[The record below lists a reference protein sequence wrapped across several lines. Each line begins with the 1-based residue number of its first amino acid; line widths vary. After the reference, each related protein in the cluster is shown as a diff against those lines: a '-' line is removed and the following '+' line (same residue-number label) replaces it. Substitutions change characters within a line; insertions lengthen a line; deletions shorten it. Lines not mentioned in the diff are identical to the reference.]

1 MQIKAFIFAALFFA
15 LCHAQDSIAP
25 PPVVDH
31 RGVLSVQT
39 SVPAGVW
46 MVGQPFGSTPFSVGL
61 SAGWQV
67 YSVRAPG
74 YWTESFIVEIKPGV
88 TILNE
93 VNLKQINLPILEMPD
108 ISKEMYVKPLE
119 QLYDSLSMTDPVTT
133 PDSVC
138 MAGFVNHFPL
148 MQAAPEPLTEKSA
161 AYKEYY
167 EVYDNERMLSFRE
180 WYAGCSV
187 PVQQN
192 LSALRAR
199 INELGAGHLTG
210 YVPVV
215 AARFTPSTPDGLSG
229 DLILILRSKDRRAD
243 VVWHGPWKNDFLA
256 GDELVRAL
264 TSSEPAA
271 LSFLTVQNQTTWVPV
286 KHGSF
291 SRHFYKYYNLGISW
305 NGLLIPMNGEFI
317 LPDYLLAEPAVAEWI
332 AANAKKAGEVIAPGA
347 EEIKIAGG
355 GVAKIPFGTLEH
367 KGSKIII
374 KPFEI
379 STSQISQS
387 QYKASCSEKDFGK
400 YKGDSIPAH
409 SVSWNEANSCCK
421 ALGGDLPTEAEW
433 EYAAR
438 AGLSLEYA
446 WLGNAADYAV
456 FGGISP
462 IKVASK
468 KPNGWGLYDMFGN
481 VSEWVKDDGFWF
493 GKYKFFKGGSYSSKE
508 EDLKV
513 ENSKEEDARYWSTQI
528 GFRCVFR

>member
-1 MQIKAFIFAALFFA
+1 
-15 LCHAQDSIAP
+15 
-25 PPVVDH
+25 
-31 RGVLSVQT
+31 
-39 SVPAGVW
+39 

-88 TILNE
+88 TVLKE
-93 VNLKQINLPILEMPD
+93 VDLKKINLPTLEMPD
-108 ISKEMYVKPLE
+108 ISKELFVKPLE
-119 QLYDSLSMTDPVTT
+119 QLYDSLAMAELVTT

-138 MAGFVNHFPL
+138 MASFANHFPL

-161 AYKEYY
+161 EYKEYY

-192 LSALRAR
+192 LNYIRTR
-199 INELGAGHLTG
+199 ISELEVEHLTG

-215 AARFTPSTPDGLSG
+215 AARFTPTTPDGLSG
-229 DLILILRSKDRRAD
+229 NLILILRSKDRRAD
-243 VVWHGPWKNDFLA
+243 VAWHGPWKNDFLT

-264 TSSEPAA
+264 TASEPAA
-271 LSFLTVQNQTTWVPV
+271 MSFLTVQNKTTWVPV

-305 NGLLIPMNGEFI
+305 NGLFIPMKGEFI
-317 LPDYLLAEPAVAEWI
+317 LPDYLLAQPIVAEWL
-332 AANAKKAGEVIAPGA
+332 AANAKKTEGVVPEV
-347 EEIKIAGG
+347 EIRMAG
-355 GVAKIPFGTLEH
+355 GVAKIPLGTLEH
-367 KGSKIII
+367 KGSKMIIN
-374 KPFEI
+374 PFEI
-379 STSQISQS
+379 NTSQINQS
-387 QYKASCSEKDFGK
+387 QYLASCSEKDFGK

-409 SVSWNEANSCCK
+409 SVSWNEASNCCR

-438 AGLSLEYA
+438 AGLSHEYA
-446 WLGNAADYAV
+446 WLGSAADYAV
-456 FGGISP
+456 FGESGP
-462 IKVASK
+462 VKVASK
-468 KPNGWGLYDMFGN
+468 KPNGWGIYDMFGN

-493 GKYKFFKGGSYSSKE
+493 GKYKFFKGGSYKSE
-508 EDLKV
+508 EKDLKV
-513 ENSKEEDARYWSTQI
+513 ENSKEEDARYWSPRV

>member
-1 MQIKAFIFAALFFA
+1 MQIKIFIFAALSFA
-15 LCHAQDSIAP
+15 LCHAQDSIAT

-31 RGVLSVQT
+31 RGILSVQ
-39 SVPAGVW
+39 SSAPAGVW

-61 SAGWQV
+61 SPGWQV

-74 YWTESFIVEIKPGV
+74 YWTESFIVEIKSGV
-88 TILNE
+88 TVLKE
-93 VNLKQINLPILEMPD
+93 VNLKEINLPILEMPD

-119 QLYDSLSMTDPVTT
+119 QLYDSLSMAELVTT

-148 MQAAPEPLTEKSA
+148 MQPAPEPLTEKSTE
-161 AYKEYY
+161 YKEYY

-192 LSALRAR
+192 LNSIRAR
-199 INELGAGHLTG
+199 INELGVEHLTG

-215 AARFTPSTPDGLSG
+215 AARFTPTTPDGLSG
-229 DLILILRSKDRRAD
+229 NLILILRSKDRRAD
-243 VVWHGPWKNDFLA
+243 VAWQGDWKNDFLT

-264 TSSEPAA
+264 TASEPAA
-271 LSFLTVQNQTTWVPV
+271 LPFITVQNQTTWVPAT
-286 KHGSF
+286 HGSF

-305 NGLLIPMNGEFI
+305 NGLFIPMKGEFI
-317 LPDYLLAEPAVAEWI
+317 LPDYLLAQPIVAEWL
-332 AANAKKAGEVIAPGA
+332 AANAKKIEEKPPEA
-347 EEIKIAGG
+347 EEIKTAGI
-355 GVAKIPFGTLEH
+355 AKIPGGVLEH
-367 KGSKIII
+367 KGSKQIV
-374 KPFEI
+374 KSFRI
-379 STSQISQS
+379 STSPLNQS
-387 QYKASCSEKDFGK
+387 QYIALCNEKDFGK

-409 SVSWNEANSCCK
+409 SVSWNEASSCCK

-438 AGLSLEYA
+438 AGLPHEYA
-446 WLGNAADYAV
+446 WLSNAQDYAV
-456 FGGISP
+456 FGESNP
-462 IKVASK
+462 VKVASK

-508 EDLKV
+508 KDLKI
-513 ENSKEEDARYWSTQI
+513 ENAKEEDARYWSTQI